1 MRFQVPQYI
10 EVEDKIFGP
19 FTLKQFIYMA
29 GGAGGAVA
37 AFSLLP
43 SFLAILIAVPLVLL
57 SAALTFV
64 KINNRPFILAMES
77 FFKYL
82 IGEKLY
88 IWKKEEKT
96 VEKKNDVEKLNMG
109 VYIPKLSDSKLR
121 DLSWSISVKKDP
133 VGNRE
138 AEQNSAE

>member
-64 KINNRPFILAMES
+64 KINNRPFILA
-77 FFKYL
+77 
-82 IGEKLY
+82 
-88 IWKKEEKT
+88 
-96 VEKKNDVEKLNMG
+96 
-109 VYIPKLSDSKLR
+109 
-121 DLSWSISVKKDP
+121 
-133 VGNRE
+133 
-138 AEQNSAE
+138 

>member
-1 MRFQVPQYI
+1 
-10 EVEDKIFGP
+10 
-19 FTLKQFIYMA
+19 
-29 GGAGGAVA
+29 
-37 AFSLLP
+37 
-43 SFLAILIAVPLVLL
+43 
-57 SAALTFV
+57 
-64 KINNRPFILAMES
+64 MES

-96 VEKKNDVEKLNMG
+96 VEKKNDVEKLNTG

-138 AEQNSAE
+138 AEQNSSE